1 MAAVA
6 LQLPGISTVGKE
18 QDVRVEAIEVE
29 EIDNKSINTPLMTPP
44 LQDNTTTVGDTSPG
58 PKHQA
63 AFVNK
68 LYS

>member
-1 MAAVA
+1 MTEVA
-6 LQLPGISTVGKE
+6 LPLPSISISVKD
-18 QDVRVEAIEVE
+18 QDVHVEAIEVE
-29 EIDNKSINTPLMTPP
+29 EPESRTINTPLMTPP
-44 LQDNTTTVGDTSPG
+44 LQDNATNIGDSSPG

>member
-1 MAAVA
+1 MAAMTIP
-6 LQLPGISTVGKE
+6 LPNIAMPAKDE
-18 QDVRVEAIEVE
+18 DVRVEAIEVDE
-29 EIDNKSINTPLMTPP
+29 VDIKTTEVPLLTPP
-44 LQDNTTTVGDTSPG
+44 LQENTNAGDISPG